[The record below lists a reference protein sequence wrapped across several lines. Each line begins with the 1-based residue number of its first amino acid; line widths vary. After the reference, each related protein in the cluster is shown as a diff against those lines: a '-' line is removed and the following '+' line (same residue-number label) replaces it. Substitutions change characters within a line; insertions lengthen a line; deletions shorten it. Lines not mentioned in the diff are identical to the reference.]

1 MTQLRYSTDQGVPR
15 QVTLVILDIQ
25 SHSRV
30 ISYVGCLIL
39 LSFLNLFGSSACV
52 VLTVMACDG
61 FVAIC
66 HPLHHPAIMSPCL
79 CSLLVL
85 LSLSIS
91 LLDSQLH
98 FLVVSQLTFCMIVKI
113 PRFFCD
119 PPHLLKQGC
128 DDISTDNIFIHFV
141 DAVLGGVPIS
151 GILDSY
157 YKSVS
162 SILKIPS
169 TRGMPK
175 AFPTCGSH
183 LSVACLFYSTDL
195 GLYLSSSVSHA
206 PRKGAGAS
214 VVYTV
219 VAPML
224 SPFIYSLGNRDIR
237 RAVQKLPQQNTLILI
252 LGPFFLVC
260 GLEKIVKPNIWN
272 WQT

>member
-1 MTQLRYSTDQGVPR
+1 
-15 QVTLVILDIQ
+15 
-25 SHSRV
+25 
-30 ISYVGCLIL
+30 
-39 LSFLNLFGSSACV
+39 
-52 VLTVMACDG
+52 MACDG

-66 HPLHHPAIMSPCL
+66 HPLHHAAIMSPCL

-91 LLDSQLH
+91 LLVSQLH
-98 FLVVSQLTFCMIVKI
+98 CLMVSQLTFCMIVEI

-128 DDISTDNIFIHFV
+128 DDISTDNIFIHFI
-141 DAVLGGVPIS
+141 DAVFGGVPIS

-157 YKSVS
+157 YKIVS
-162 SILKIPS
+162 SILKVPS

-175 AFPTCGSH
+175 ALPTCGSH
-183 LSVACLFYSTDL
+183 LSVVCLFYGTDL

-214 VVYTV
+214 VVYTM

-224 SPFIYSLGNRDIR
+224 SSFIYSLGNRDIK
-237 RAVQKLPQQNTLILI
+237 RAVQKLPNRIYS
-252 LGPFFLVC
+252 F
-260 GLEKIVKPNIWN
+260 
-272 WQT
+272 